1 MKSFKHS
8 TDHNVPPG
16 PHTVFFSGHL
26 RDLQRD
32 QLRFY
37 ANLRKKYGD
46 IVRFRVLGP
55 VFLNMFFHPNDIDY
69 VLRRNH
75 QNFQKGAALEI
86 FKSLLGEGLLTSE
99 GSFWLRQRRLAQP
112 AFHRQRVAALAPI
125 MTGATATMLERWQAF
140 EQNGQSVDVSVEMTN
155 LTFQIVAKA
164 LFSINVEG
172 EVDAVGRA
180 FTVALEQINYRLNHL
195 ALPDQFP
202 TRHNRRYLQA
212 RRVLDSLVYD
222 IIQQRRRTTEDRGD
236 LLSMFLLARDEE
248 TGEQMSDKQLRD
260 EVMTMILAGHETT
273 ANTMTW
279 IFYLLAQHPVVER
292 KLQAELASVLGGR
305 APSLT
310 DLANL
315 PYTRMIIDEAL
326 RLYPPAP
333 GISRKAVADDEIGG
347 YTIPAGSEIAV
358 SQYVT
363 HRHPDF
369 WDRPEAFDPERFLPE
384 RSAQRPHFAYF
395 PFGGGPRLCIGNA
408 FALMEAH
415 LILATIAQRYQL
427 RLVPGHPVVP
437 EPLVTLRPRFGLM
450 MTLQKLKG

>member
-8 TDHNVPPG
+8 TNHNVPPG
-16 PHTVFFSGHL
+16 PHTAFFSGHL

-46 IVRFRVLGP
+46 IVRFRVLGS

-112 AFHRQRVAALAPI
+112 AFHRQRIAALAPI
-125 MTGATATMLERWQAF
+125 MTGATVAMLERWQAF
-140 EQNGQSVDVSVEMTN
+140 EQIGQSFDVSVETTN

-164 LFSINVEG
+164 LFSINIEG

-202 TRHNRRYLQA
+202 TRRNRRYLQA

-222 IIQQRRRTTEDRGD
+222 IIQQRRRTAEDRGD

-273 ANTMTW
+273 ANTLTW
-279 IFYLLAQHPVVER
+279 ICYLLAQHRDVEQ
-292 KLQAELASVLGGR
+292 KLHAELASALGGR
-305 APSLT
+305 EPTLA
-310 DLANL
+310 DLARL

-333 GISRKAVADDEIGG
+333 GMSRKAVADDEIGG

-369 WDRPEAFDPERFLPE
+369 WDRPETFDPERFLPE
-384 RSAQRPHFAYF
+384 RSARRPHFAYF

-450 MTLQKLKG
+450 MTLQKLNG